1 MAALT
6 TSSLYL
12 PQEYAGRI
20 IAKAGET
27 SAIAKLSPSQG
38 QTFTTKEHIILSA
51 DPEAEWVAEGA
62 QKSSSE
68 VTTTRI
74 LSAIHK
80 AQVSV
85 RMTDEV
91 VYADE
96 DTRLGLM
103 ETVYDKLGE
112 ATGRALDYGIFHG
125 VSPLTGATV
134 QGMTALSSTANQQ
147 TLSGTPQQEVDELP
161 DAIIAAG
168 YVPNGVA
175 LSVGFANTLRKAR
188 NATTGAREFPEIQL
202 DPTKVGSLGGLTA
215 AVSGTVNGTR
225 VAGANSTWGTKCVAF
240 AGDYSL
246 IKWGIVRDMGVEVIR
261 YGDPDGAGDLRRT
274 NEVLLRAE
282 ILYAWAVLDPL
293 GFTCLKTA

>member
-1 MAALT
+1 M
-6 TSSLYL
+6 
-12 PQEYAGRI
+12 
-20 IAKAGET
+20 
-27 SAIAKLSPSQG
+27 
-38 QTFTTKEHIILSA
+38 
-51 DPEAEWVAEGA
+51 VAEGA
-62 QKSSSE
+62 QKSSSD

-134 QGMTALSSTANQQ
+134 QGMTALSATANQQ
-147 TLSGTPQQEVDELP
+147 TISGTPQQEVDELP

-175 LSVGFANTLRKAR
+175 LSVASPTRCARPATPPPALASSRRFSSTRPRWAASAASPLR
-188 NATTGAREFPEIQL
+188 
-202 DPTKVGSLGGLTA
+202 
-215 AVSGTVNGTR
+215 
-225 VAGANSTWGTKCVAF
+225 
-240 AGDYSL
+240 
-246 IKWGIVRDMGVEVIR
+246 
-261 YGDPDGAGDLRRT
+261 
-274 NEVLLRAE
+274 
-282 ILYAWAVLDPL
+282 
-293 GFTCLKTA
+293 